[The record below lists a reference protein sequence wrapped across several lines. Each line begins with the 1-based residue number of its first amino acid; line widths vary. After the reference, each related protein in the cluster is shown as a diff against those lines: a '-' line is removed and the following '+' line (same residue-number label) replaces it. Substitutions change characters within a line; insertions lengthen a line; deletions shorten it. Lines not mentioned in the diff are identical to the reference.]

1 MQYVKCW
8 MLVFSFVVQFSACKK
23 PAQKQSGQ
31 PEGGTQVPLPGAT
44 GPNSTGQ
51 GTGNATDSGGVWSGN
66 SPGGGSGGPSTDPS
80 ASPSTTPSGGGS
92 GGNFG
97 GNGPGKFIP
106 DFEYSSEFFTL
117 NDKFKMGNSPHKN
130 VRIWYSKNLKDG
142 VNQNNFDSV
151 PVGSVAIKEFDND
164 GTPGLDGFAVMIK
177 EERGYDS
184 ANGDWSYEL
193 RDKWGDIQNNQR
205 GRVKLC
211 SDCHAKFKSTDYL
224 GGTKFSGASGGGTG
238 GLTDPQNSG
247 EAGPG
252 AFDSKYATS
261 SMFFTNMTS
270 TVAGDSDSPHR
281 DIQIWYS
288 KNIQSLVGS
297 GDSFNSVPVGTVA
310 VKRYVRT
317 RNNKTGSCF
326 PAPGLAVMVKQSAS
340 GTNNGWKFEIR
351 NSLGVEV
358 PNCGNE
364 LQACASCHVQATR
377 NFLDRKTDYLM
388 GTEHN

>member
-1 MQYVKCW
+1 MRTANCW
-8 MLVFSFVVQFSACKK
+8 LLVLSCAASFVACKK

-31 PEGGTQVPLPGAT
+31 QQGGLQAPLPGAT

-51 GTGNATDSGGVWSGN
+51 GTAGSGD
-66 SPGGGSGGPSTDPS
+66 PGGTTAGTTGATGGGITTDPTASPS
-80 ASPSTTPSGGGS
+80 ASPSGGATGGS
-92 GGNFG
+92 FG
-97 GNGPGKFIP
+97 GNGPGKFVA

-117 NDKFKMGNSPHKN
+117 NNQFKMGTSPHKS

-142 VNQNNFDSV
+142 VNQSNFGSV
-151 PVGSVAIKEFDND
+151 PVGTVAIKEFDND
-164 GTPGLDGFAVMIK
+164 GVAGIDGFAVMIK

-184 ANGDWSYEL
+184 TNGDWSYEL
-193 RDKWGDIQNNQR
+193 RDKWGDIQDNQR
-205 GRVKLC
+205 GRVKMC

-224 GGTKFSGASGGGTG
+224 GGTKFSSSTGGGTG
-238 GLTDPQNSG
+238 GLTDPPNSG

-261 SMFFTNMTS
+261 TKFFSNMTA

-288 KNIQSLVGS
+288 KNIQSLIGS
-297 GDSFNSVPVGTVA
+297 GDNFDAVPVGTVA

-326 PAPGLAVMVKQSAS
+326 PAPGLAVMVKQSAG

-364 LQACASCHVQATR
+364 LQSCASCHVQATR

-388 GTEHN
+388 GTEIN